1 MNIERIYKEELTSP
15 QRKMLRAFIMEM
27 KGIKATRAY
36 TICNGGGNLL
46 PAEEK
51 KVVEFLK
58 KMELC

>member
-1 MNIERIYKEELTSP
+1 
-15 QRKMLRAFIMEM
+15 MEM